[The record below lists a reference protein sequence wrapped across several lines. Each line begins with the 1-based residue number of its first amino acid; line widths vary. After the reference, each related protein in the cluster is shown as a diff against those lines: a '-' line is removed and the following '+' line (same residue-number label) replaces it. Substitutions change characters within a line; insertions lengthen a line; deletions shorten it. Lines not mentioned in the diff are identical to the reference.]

1 MRATAILVLFTVSL
15 VGTRASFEA
24 VGGANLEFEL
34 SHSTLQ
40 LQQLHVQGSLLA
52 LERSHLLLYSRV
64 LGLLMRVVSLHFL
77 LDLEVLIGQRLAN
90 ILRLHS

>member
-1 MRATAILVLFTVSL
+1 MSL
-15 VGTRASFEA
+15 VGTAVSFET

-34 SHSTLQ
+34 GHSALQ
-40 LQQLHVQGSLLA
+40 LQQLHVQSSLLT
-52 LERSHLLLYSRV
+52 LESSHLLLYSRV